1 MKMSSNHFLI
11 LAICAFSEHPFLF
24 SQDQNSSL
32 PEIKKLDDGRYAF
45 GDVLLDREAR
55 TLELP
60 GISNQV
66 NGLVEYGLVHE
77 GGKIHESLFRTNV
90 RPQIIHAAFLLL
102 KQKPIDGFFENL
114 WSENPQKLRFPKDCI
129 GVEVIWDS
137 NGTQK
142 TDPLENMVINQT
154 NQKGITPKSII
165 FTGSKVIE
173 GTYMAEISGS
183 ILAVYADEDAIL
195 NSSDIDSDNDDVWIA
210 NENTM
215 PPLESRVRIRF
226 LLPE

>member
-1 MKMSSNHFLI
+1 MSSNHFLI
-11 LAICAFSEHPFLF
+11 LAIFAFSEHPFLF

-114 WSENPQKLRFPKDCI
+114 WSENPQKLRFPKECI

-195 NSSDIDSDNDDVWIA
+195 NSCDIDSDNDDVWIA

>member
-1 MKMSSNHFLI
+1 MSSNHFLI
-11 LAICAFSEHPFLF
+11 LAIFAFSEHPFLF

-102 KQKPIDGFFENL
+102 KQQPIDCFFENL
-114 WSENPQKLRFPKDCI
+114 WSASWC
-129 GVEVIWDS
+129 W
-137 NGTQK
+137 
-142 TDPLENMVINQT
+142 
-154 NQKGITPKSII
+154 
-165 FTGSKVIE
+165 
-173 GTYMAEISGS
+173 
-183 ILAVYADEDAIL
+183 
-195 NSSDIDSDNDDVWIA
+195 
-210 NENTM
+210 
-215 PPLESRVRIRF
+215 
-226 LLPE
+226 

>member
-1 MKMSSNHFLI
+1 MSSNHFLI
-11 LAICAFSEHPFLF
+11 LAIFAFSEHPFLF

-142 TDPLENMVINQT
+142 IDPLENMVINQT
-154 NQKGITPKSII
+154 NQKGITSKSII

>member
-1 MKMSSNHFLI
+1 MPDLFCLPPSLARGRLHKLSGIVVESNI
-11 LAICAFSEHPFLF
+11 E
-24 SQDQNSSL
+24 
-32 PEIKKLDDGRYAF
+32 
-45 GDVLLDREAR
+45 
-55 TLELP
+55 
-60 GISNQV
+60 
-66 NGLVEYGLVHE
+66 
-77 GGKIHESLFRTNV
+77 KIRKN
-90 RPQIIHAAFLLL
+90 AA
-102 KQKPIDGFFENL
+102 FENL

>member
-1 MKMSSNHFLI
+1 MSSNHFLI
-11 LAICAFSEHPFLF
+11 LAIFAFSEHPLLF

-45 GDVLLDREAR
+45 GDVLLE
-55 TLELP
+55 
-60 GISNQV
+60 
-66 NGLVEYGLVHE
+66 
-77 GGKIHESLFRTNV
+77 
-90 RPQIIHAAFLLL
+90 
-102 KQKPIDGFFENL
+102 QKPIDGFFENL

>member
-1 MKMSSNHFLI
+1 MSSNHFLI
-11 LAICAFSEHPFLF
+11 LAIFAFSEHPFLF

-32 PEIKKLDDGRYAF
+32 PEITKLEDGRYAF

-154 NQKGITPKSII
+154 NKKGITPKSII

-195 NSSDIDSDNDDVWIA
+195 NSGDIDSDNDDVWIA

>member
-1 MKMSSNHFLI
+1 MSSNHFLI
-11 LAICAFSEHPFLF
+11 LAIFAFSEHPFLF

-154 NQKGITPKSII
+154 NQKGITSKSII

-215 PPLESRVRIRF
+215 PPLESRVRIRL

>member
-1 MKMSSNHFLI
+1 M
-11 LAICAFSEHPFLF
+11 
-24 SQDQNSSL
+24 
-32 PEIKKLDDGRYAF
+32 
-45 GDVLLDREAR
+45 LDREKR
-55 TLELP
+55 TIELHA
-60 GISNQV
+60 ISNQI

-77 GGKIHESLFRTNV
+77 GGKIHESLFRTKI

-102 KQKPIDGFFENL
+102 KHKPVDGFFENL
-114 WSENPQKLRFPKDCI
+114 WSENPQKLTYPDAFV
-129 GVEVIWDS
+129 GVDIQWDS

-142 TDPLENMVINQT
+142 REPLEDMVINQT
-154 NQKGITPKSII
+154 NEKGITPQAII

-195 NSSDIDSDNDDVWIA
+195 NSSDFDSDNDDVWIA
-210 NENTM
+210 NEKTM
-215 PPLESRVRIRF
+215 PPLESPVRIHF